1 METIMNY
8 INLTKQDIEVEEK
21 LLASYQ
27 SLLTQLP
34 PGRLTYKHNK
44 GKIYYYCTD
53 DRTGRQTYISR
64 QNKQL
69 IYDLKQ
75 KRLLQKAVQILDE
88 NLKHQKKLLLHYQ
101 DYDTNRIQEML
112 PKVYSDAV
120 LTEYEAADWSSAG
133 YRKNPYHPENLT
145 HRTSFGM
152 TVRSKSEVLIAELL
166 HKAEIPFRYECE
178 LSIRGRDGRYH
189 RYYPDFTIL
198 TPQGQLIYWEH
209 LGRLDNENYAKANFT
224 RLLDFYDNHI
234 VAPDNLILTM
244 DGPDGTID
252 IAAIDRIIK
261 GQLLPLFQRD

>member
-1 METIMNY
+1 
-8 INLTKQDIEVEEK
+8 
-21 LLASYQ
+21 
-27 SLLTQLP
+27 
-34 PGRLTYKHNK
+34 
-44 GKIYYYCTD
+44 
-53 DRTGRQTYISR
+53 
-64 QNKQL
+64 
-69 IYDLKQ
+69 
-75 KRLLQKAVQILDE
+75 
-88 NLKHQKKLLLHYQ
+88 
-101 DYDTNRIQEML
+101 ML